1 MPSPP
6 LKLSPA
12 KVFGKK
18 GIIAG
23 ALPDFEHRPEQE
35 RMMRA
40 VADAIVHDDV
50 CLVEAGTGVGKTLA
64 YLVPSLQSGTQTV
77 VSTGTR
83 ALMDQVFEN
92 DVPLLQ
98 QTLPFSFTVAVLKG
112 RANYFCPLKFQ
123 SEWDRFDL
131 FRGADRKFLQG
142 IRRWARSTDTGDL
155 AELTD
160 VPEGHPL
167 LRRVASTRDSCPGRA
182 CHLYSQCPLFQA
194 RARALE
200 SDLVITNHHLFFA
213 NLVMSESGGGPILPA
228 DAVLVL
234 DEAHGLEN
242 VATEHFGITVG
253 SGSLRDLSRDAEDLA
268 VRGDPAGSRVLK
280 DVAGRLGDRFQ
291 GLVNLLVPTDGKV
304 PVGADGLGRDV
315 RESWHTLDVDLEI
328 LGEEA
333 AAAAVD
339 MDVESDIRPRCVK
352 AREALAVILA
362 DRDPTYVRIAERQ
375 GRRGS
380 LSALPVEVSGLLRD
394 RVFLSAR
401 PVILVSATLTVEG
414 STAFARSRLGIPDG
428 ASELVVA
435 SPYDFAAQVL
445 MYLPGDLPD
454 PNDGAYYEA
463 FAAEALRILEA
474 TRGRAFLLFT
484 SHAGLR
490 RAHEIMKG
498 DLSFPA
504 LVQGE
509 APRDELLR
517 RFRATPGACLFGT
530 HTFWEGV
537 DVMGDALSCVIIDRL
552 PFDPPDDPML
562 EARRDRVDERGGRA
576 FRDYQLPLAVIRLR
590 QGFGRLVR
598 RRSDRGVVAI
608 MDGRIGKKKY
618 GEVFL
623 GSLPAAG
630 RCSDYDE
637 LGAWCRRKL
646 GKVKTGRKLQ

>member
-1 MPSPP
+1 MPSPRR
-6 LKLSPA
+6 KLSPA
-12 KVFGKK
+12 KVFGRK
-18 GIIAG
+18 GLIAG

-35 RMMRA
+35 RMMKA
-40 VADAIVHDDV
+40 VGDAIVHDDV

-64 YLVPSLQSGTQTV
+64 YLVPSLQSGGQTV

-98 QTLPFSFTVAVLKG
+98 QTLPFPFSVAVLKG

-131 FRGADRKFLQG
+131 FQGGERKFLQG

-155 AELTD
+155 AELTE
-160 VPEGHPL
+160 VPEGHPI

-182 CHLYSQCPLFQA
+182 CHLHSQCPLYQA

-213 NLVMSESGGGPILPA
+213 DLAMSEEGGGPILPP

-242 VATEHFGITVG
+242 VATEHFGLSVR
-253 SGSLRDLSRDAEDLA
+253 SGSLQDLARDAEDLA
-268 VRGDPAGSRVLK
+268 VRGDPAGSRVLIN
-280 DVAGRLGDRFQ
+280 VARRLGDRFL
-291 GLVNLLVPTDGKV
+291 GLVNHMVSKDGKV
-304 PVGADGLGRDV
+304 PVEPDHLGREV
-315 RESWHTLDVDLEI
+315 REAWHALDVDLEI

-333 AAAAVD
+333 ASTAGD
-339 MDVESDIRPRCVK
+339 LDVESDIRPRCSK
-352 AREALAVILA
+352 AREALAVVLA
-362 DRDPTYVRIAERQ
+362 DRDPAYVRVAERQ
-375 GRRGS
+375 GKRRA

-394 RVFLSAR
+394 KVFLSGR

-414 STAFARSRLGIPDG
+414 STAFARSRLGIPEG

-435 SPYDFAAQVL
+435 SPYDFGKQVL
-445 MYLPGDLPD
+445 MYLPEGLPD
-454 PNDGAYYEA
+454 PNDGAYYRA
-463 FAAEALRILEA
+463 FSGEALRILEA

-490 RAHEIMKG
+490 QAYEIMKA
-498 DLSFPA
+498 DLPFPA

-517 RFRATPGACLFGT
+517 RFRSKPGTCLFGT

-537 DVMGDALSCVIIDRL
+537 DVMGEALSCVIIDRL

-562 EARRDRVDERGGRA
+562 EARRDRVDEMGGRA

-608 MDGRIGKKKY
+608 MDGRILKKKY

-630 RCSDYDE
+630 RCSDPDE

-646 GKVKTGRKLQ
+646 KKVRT